1 MASYVGPEG
10 PPPPGDLRERPLPEL
25 LKQLAQETTQLLRQE
40 IELAKAEVSE
50 KGKKVGVGAGL
61 FGGAGTIGFLA
72 AAALTACF
80 ILALSEV
87 MHPALA
93 SLLVAV
99 VYGAI
104 AAVLALRGRQ
114 KIKEAVPPVP
124 GQTLETVKEDVQ
136 WAKTQMPSAKK

>member
-1 MASYVGPEG
+1 MASYQE
-10 PPPPGDLRERPLPEL
+10 PPSADDLHERPLPEL
-25 LKQLAQETTQLLRQE
+25 LKQLSQETTQLLRQE

-50 KGKKVGVGAGL
+50 KGRKAGVGAGL
-61 FGGAGTIGFLA
+61 FGGAGAVGLLA
-72 AAALTACF
+72 AGALTACF

-93 SLLVAV
+93 ALLVAV

-104 AAVLALRGRQ
+104 AAVLAIQGGQ
-114 KIKEAVPPVP
+114 KVKEAAPPVP
-124 GQTLETVKEDVQ
+124 RQTVETVKEDVQ

>member
-1 MASYVGPEG
+1 MSTQVPGDT
-10 PPPPGDLRERPLPEL
+10 GDLRDRSLPEL
-25 LKQLAQETTQLLRQE
+25 LKQLSQETTQLLRQE

-50 KGKKVGVGAGL
+50 KGRKAGVGAGL
-61 FGGAGTIGFLA
+61 FGGAGAVGLLA
-72 AAALTACF
+72 AGALTACF

-93 SLLVAV
+93 ALLVAV

-104 AAVLALRGRQ
+104 AAVLAIQGRQ
-114 KIKEAVPPVP
+114 KVKEAAPPVP
-124 GQTLETVKEDVQ
+124 RQTVETVKEDVQ